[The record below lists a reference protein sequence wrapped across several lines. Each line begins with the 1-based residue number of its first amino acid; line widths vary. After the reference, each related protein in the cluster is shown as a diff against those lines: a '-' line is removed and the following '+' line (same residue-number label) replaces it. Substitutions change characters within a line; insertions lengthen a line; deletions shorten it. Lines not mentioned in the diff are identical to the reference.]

1 MQNLNIV
8 NPAICRLLAK
18 RGTLEYNNFM
28 VDTPSDW
35 LFLAQIPVED
45 QDVIARTLMIEL
57 PINARRHLSHY
68 PTPWVEF
75 FLMFHN
81 H

>member
-1 MQNLNIV
+1 MRNLDVV
-8 NPAICRLLAK
+8 NPAICQLLAK
-18 RGTLEYNNFM
+18 RGTLEHNNFA
-28 VDTPSDW
+28 VDHPSDW

-45 QDVIARTLMIEL
+45 QDMITRVLNIEL
-57 PINARRHLSHY
+57 PINARQHLSHY

-75 FLMFHN
+75 FLAFHD